1 MIGIDAAALERM
13 VRSKIKRPPTAAA
26 LIIVFRKI
34 NQQGA
39 HQQRKRPQTLV

>member
-1 MIGIDAAALERM
+1 LIRIGAAALDRM
-13 VRSKIKRPPTAAA
+13 VLSKMKRPPTAAS
-26 LIIVFRKI
+26 IILFRKI